1 MKRILVPLMA
11 IILLGIFFT
20 NAKAG
25 NRSVNGLLLGGGT
38 GAIVGQAIGH
48 NTESTIIGATVGG
61 VVGFVIGSEM
71 DRHRTTVHHY
81 SQPAY
86 SHQRSNYYR
95 ERPHYRERP
104 RVVRQEFYY
113 YNNGN
118 PGYRHGYKKKRHP
131 YNSRRVFSNGPRHE
145 RRHYKKQNK
154 RHRRHGGSYR

>member
-11 IILLGIFFT
+11 IILLGTFFT

-61 VVGFVIGSEM
+61 VVGLVIGSEM

-86 SHQRSNYYR
+86 SHQKSNYYR
-95 ERPHYRERP
+95 ERP
-104 RVVRQEFYY
+104 RVIKKEFYY
-113 YNNGN
+113 YNNGS
-118 PGYRHGYKKKRHP
+118 PGYRHGYKKKKHR
-131 YNSRRVFSNGPRHE
+131 YNSRRVFSNSPRHE
-145 RRHYKKQNK
+145 RRHYKKHHK
-154 RHRRHGGSYR
+154 RQRRHGGSYR